1 MSKSGIPYFPLDVS
15 LDTSFELVEAEFGI
29 VGFGVIIKVFQ
40 LIYSEGGYYVEW
52 DDEVALLFSKKN
64 GLGCNV
70 VSEIIQSAIRRGI
83 FSDEIFQQY
92 KVLTSR
98 GIQERYVKATSRRKE
113 VEIKSQYLLLCNTQ
127 IPTNVYISGE
137 NVNIFSKNADIF
149 KQSKVKESKVKE
161 SRVEEDNPAG
171 NNADQCKQSVNLL
184 ETIKGAPLSGYEIER
199 TVDFV
204 KTYGGELV
212 LAAYKEMG
220 DCNAFSIRYAERILE
235 DWRQHGRR
243 KDKAGGKSKAG
254 KPTSPT
260 IMTNDTDY
268 SDIYSINE
276 QEKAEN
282 E

>member
-52 DDEVALLFSKKN
+52 NDEVTLLFSKKN

-137 NVNIFSKNADIF
+137 NANIFSKNADIF
-149 KQSKVKESKVKE
+149 KQSKVKESKVKESRVKE

-204 KTYGGELV
+204 KTYGEELV

-276 QEKAEN
+276 
-282 E
+282 